1 MVRITFYGG
10 VGEIGG
16 NKILLEDGDTR
27 IMLDFGMSFE
37 AKRKYYAVPFLSPRT
52 HEPLMEFGLLP
63 KVGGL
68 YEFEEDEPS
77 IDGVLLSHS
86 HMDHSQYVTFLKRE
100 IPVYCGETTK
110 TILTCLME
118 TGNRSFEFN
127 FEGVDFRGFRTG
139 DKVSIGGVEVE
150 PVHVDHSVPGAYGFI
165 IHTSCGP
172 VVYTGDFRAH
182 GTRPEMTEDFVSAA
196 SRDRPIAMITEA
208 TNTTGASPSSEAIV
222 EKTLT
227 HVIRGARGLVL
238 ADFAKA
244 DVDRLRSFYN
254 ASVAA
259 GRKLGISLRQAY
271 LLERLH
277 EDPHLEVPSPDD
289 ENILI
294 FKKAKKRY
302 RSWEKEIADRENVA
316 DSSEISRLQ
325 DKVVLACSLYDMEEI
340 TAIKPTGEGCYIL
353 SGSEPFN
360 EEMEI
365 DFSKLLNW
373 LNYYGLPQYHIHVSG
388 HVMPLELRDIVEM
401 VNPGTLFPIHTDR
414 PELFAKF
421 CSTLQ
426 TKIQAPTVGQAYE
439 VG

>member
-27 IMLDFGMSFE
+27 VMLDFGMSFE
-37 AKRKYYAVPFLSPRT
+37 AKRKYYAVPFLSPRS
-52 HEPLMEFGLLP
+52 HESLLEFGLLP
-63 KVGGL
+63 RINGL
-68 YEFEEDEPS
+68 YCFEEDERS
-77 IDGVLLSHS
+77 LDAVLLSHS
-86 HMDHSQYVTFLKRE
+86 HMDHSQYITFLKRD

-110 TILTCLME
+110 TILTSLMD
-118 TGNRSFEFN
+118 TGNKGFEFN
-127 FEGVDFRGFRTG
+127 FEGIEFRGFRTG
-139 DKVSIGGVEVE
+139 DKIQIGDVEVE

-172 VVYTGDFRAH
+172 IVYTGDFRAH
-182 GTRPEMTEDFVSAA
+182 GTRPDMTKDFVNAA

-208 TNTTGASPSSEAIV
+208 TNITGASPSSEATV
-222 EKTLT
+222 ERTLT
-227 HVIRGARGLVL
+227 RVIGEARGLVL

-244 DVDRLRSFYN
+244 DIDRLRSFYN
-254 ASVAA
+254 ASLAA

-277 EDPHLEVPSPDD
+277 EDPHLDVPSPDD

-294 FKKAKKRY
+294 FKKAKKTY
-302 RSWEKEIADRENVA
+302 RKWEKEITERDNVV
-316 DSSEISRLQ
+316 DSSQISHLQ
-325 DKVVLACSLYDMEEI
+325 GKVVLASSLYDIEEI
-340 TAIKPTGEGCYIL
+340 TAIRPSGEGCYIL

-365 DFSKLLNW
+365 EFSKLLNW
-373 LNYYGLPQYHIHVSG
+373 LNHYGLPQYHIHVSG
-388 HVMPLELRDIVEM
+388 HVMPLELRDIIEKIS
-401 VNPGTLFPIHTDR
+401 PGSLFPVHTDR

-426 TKIQAPTVGQAYE
+426 TNIQTPVVGQPYE

>member
-1 MVRITFYGG
+1 M
-10 VGEIGG
+10 
-16 NKILLEDGDTR
+16 
-27 IMLDFGMSFE
+27 
-37 AKRKYYAVPFLSPRT
+37 
-52 HEPLMEFGLLP
+52 
-63 KVGGL
+63 
-68 YEFEEDEPS
+68 
-77 IDGVLLSHS
+77 
-86 HMDHSQYVTFLKRE
+86 
-100 IPVYCGETTK
+100 
-110 TILTCLME
+110 
-118 TGNRSFEFN
+118 
-127 FEGVDFRGFRTG
+127 
-139 DKVSIGGVEVE
+139 
-150 PVHVDHSVPGAYGFI
+150 
-165 IHTSCGP
+165 
-172 VVYTGDFRAH
+172 
-182 GTRPEMTEDFVSAA
+182 
-196 SRDRPIAMITEA
+196 
-208 TNTTGASPSSEAIV
+208 
-222 EKTLT
+222 
-227 HVIRGARGLVL
+227 L

-259 GRKLGISLRQAY
+259 GRRLGISLRQAY

-426 TKIQAPTVGQAYE
+426 TKIQAPTVGQSYE